1 MSPYLLLTHM
11 KPLIYDVLFAID
23 DQEGNSDIT
32 KSARDELKEC
42 LSDTVPGLE
51 HQRLCLQARKR
62 LHEKKIEMA
71 CARMVETLQGELV
84 FLQQLGREVTDQN
97 VDDYNVE
104 EKEAEEKASQKH
116 AIENICKQMRTILS
130 KEPASPMARP
140 EQVVQSLVE
149 ATPIS
154 NASNPEAIN
163 PDVKT
168 PATSI
173 SEVGGPVPALENGVL
188 KVMDPKPASD
198 ESTSRASAVQS
209 ANKTSSSAINGLN
222 QPRTTSPR
230 ANEGIGRLS
239 IESPVSAHN
248 DASGPAPIVSNGAD
262 IRRGRKKM
270 SILLKLGMRF
280 GGLTDRCRGQD
291 YKTMLDSWQLVNE
304 CKASGFYLCRYENT
318 MRLHNMGRHS
328 LAYPKIAS

>member
-1 MSPYLLLTHM
+1 MSPYLLLNHM

-42 LSDTVPGLE
+42 LTDTVSGFE
-51 HQRLCLQARKR
+51 HQRLCLQAHKR
-62 LHEKKIEMA
+62 LHEKKIEVA

-104 EKEAEEKASQKH
+104 VKRLKRKH
-116 AIENICKQMRTILS
+116 LKNMVKSMETIENICKQMRNILS

-149 ATPIS
+149 TKPMS
-154 NASNPEAIN
+154 NASNPEAIS

-168 PATSI
+168 PATGI
-173 SEVGGPVPALENGVL
+173 SEVGGPVTALEDGVL
-188 KVMDPKPASD
+188 KVMHPKPASD

-209 ANKTSSSAINGLN
+209 ANKTSSSAINRLN
-222 QPRTTSPR
+222 QPRTTSSR
-230 ANEGIGRLS
+230 VNEGMGGVS

-248 DASGPAPIVSNGAD
+248 DASDPDPILSNGTIASTRGRGAGRGAD
-262 IRRGRKKM
+262 IRGGRKKM
-270 SILLKLGMRF
+270 STLLRF
-280 GGLTDRCRGQD
+280 KTRMLSKSTKQERGG
-291 YKTMLDSWQLVNE
+291 
-304 CKASGFYLCRYENT
+304 
-318 MRLHNMGRHS
+318 
-328 LAYPKIAS
+328 

>member
-1 MSPYLLLTHM
+1 M

-104 EKEAEEKASQKH
+104 VKRLKRKH
-116 AIENICKQMRTILS
+116 LKNMVKSMEAIENICKQMRTILS

>member
-1 MSPYLLLTHM
+1 MSPYLLLNHL

-23 DQEGNSDIT
+23 DQEGNSDMT
-32 KSARDELKEC
+32 ESARDELKEC
-42 LSDTVPGLE
+42 LTDTVPGLE
-51 HQRLCLQARKR
+51 HQRLCLQAHKR
-62 LHEKKIEMA
+62 LHEKKLEMA

-104 EKEAEEKASQKH
+104 VKRLKRKH
-116 AIENICKQMRTILS
+116 LKNMVKSMEAIENICKQMRTILS

-149 ATPIS
+149 ATPLS

-168 PATSI
+168 PATGI
-173 SEVGGPVPALENGVL
+173 SEVGGPVPALEDGVL
-188 KVMDPKPASD
+188 KVMHPKPASD

-209 ANKTSSSAINGLN
+209 ANKTPSSAINGLN
-222 QPRTTSPR
+222 QPRT
-230 ANEGIGRLS
+230 NEGIGRLS

-248 DASGPAPIVSNGAD
+248 DASGPAPTPSNGAD
-262 IRRGRKKM
+262 IRGGRKKM
-270 SILLKLGMRF
+270 STLLRLGMRYALADSLNPSVSEVITIMKNAVEKHETRARWLILTF
-280 GGLTDRCRGQD
+280 MGKGLGD
-291 YKTMLDSWQLVNE
+291 
-304 CKASGFYLCRYENT
+304 
-318 MRLHNMGRHS
+318 
-328 LAYPKIAS
+328 